1 MKFLTEIDTEKYTEF
16 VKNHKLGNMMQAT
29 EWAQIKNTWGV
40 EHVAVVDDDNNII
53 AATQLL
59 TRKGLWYAP
68 RGPIMDYDNEELVSF
83 FLENLK
89 KYVDRKSVV

>member
-40 EHVAVVDDDNNII
+40 ERVAVVDDNNNIV
-53 AATQLL
+53 AAT
-59 TRKGLWYAP
+59 
-68 RGPIMDYDNEELVSF
+68 
-83 FLENLK
+83 
-89 KYVDRKSVV
+89 